1 MRFNKATCKVLHL
14 DQGNPRYEY
23 RLGEELLESSF
34 EAAYG
39 VLCLGPP
46 QHRKD
51 VEVGLEEMIRGLE
64 KRD

>member
-1 MRFNKATCKVLHL
+1 VGWPAWG
-14 DQGNPRYEY
+14 GNCPP
-23 RLGEELLESSF
+23 LLCSF